1 MLNKRII
8 PKLLIKFLNYGD
20 KNIPTCVTTI
30 NYNKTNLVGDPI
42 SQGKIFESQLAD
54 EIALLNYE
62 RINLD
67 NNISYFNFLRD
78 FASTIFL
85 PLSAGGGIKSLQD
98 IEMHLKNGAD
108 KIIINTITGM
118 DQNFI
123 NSAAKSFGKQCIVVA
138 IDIKL
143 FNDKYEVFINRGK
156 QRLNIDP
163 ISWGKKVQDLG
174 AGEIILTDIDKDG
187 TKSGLN
193 INMGKILS
201 EQLNIPVILS
211 GGCGSS
217 EHFVDSFKN
226 TKIQGVCAGTFFSY
240 RDQNFFEARSQML
253 NNNIKLR

>member
-8 PKLLIKFLNYGD
+8 PKLLVKFLNHGN
-20 KNIPTCVTTI
+20 KNIPSCVTTI
-30 NYNKTNLVGDPI
+30 NYNKINLVGDPI

-54 EIALLNYE
+54 EIVLLNYE

-67 NNISYFNFLRD
+67 NNVSYFNFLKD

-85 PLSAGGGIKSLQD
+85 PLSAGGGIKSLKD

-108 KIIINTITGM
+108 KVIINTKIGT

-123 NSAAKSFGKQCIVVA
+123 SEAAKNFGKQCIVVA
-138 IDIKL
+138 IDIRL
-143 FNDKYEVFINRGK
+143 VNNEYQTFINRGK
-156 QRLNIDP
+156 QKINNDP
-163 ISWGKKVQDLG
+163 ISWGKKIQDFG

-211 GGCGSS
+211 GGCGSA
-217 EHFVDSFKN
+217 EHFVNGFKN
-226 TKIQGVCAGTFFSY
+226 TKIQGICAGTFFSY

>member
-8 PKLLIKFLNYGD
+8 PKILVKFLNHGD
-20 KNIPTCVTTI
+20 KNIPICVTTI
-30 NYNKTNLVGDPI
+30 NYIKTNLIGDPI

-54 EIALLNYE
+54 EIVLLNYE

-67 NNISYFNFLRD
+67 NNLDYFNFLRD

-85 PLSAGGGIKSLQD
+85 PLSAGGGIHSLKD

-108 KIIINTITGM
+108 KVIINTKAGT

-123 NSAAKSFGKQCIVVA
+123 SDAAKNFGKQCIVVA

-143 FNDKYEVFINRGK
+143 VNDKYEVFIDRGK
-156 QRLNIDP
+156 QKLNKDP
-163 ISWGKKVQDLG
+163 ISWAIKAQDLG

-187 TKSGLN
+187 RKSGLN
-193 INMGKILS
+193 INIGKILS

-211 GGCGSS
+211 GGCGSA
-217 EHFVDSFKN
+217 EHFVDGFKN
-226 TKIQGVCAGTFFSY
+226 TKIQGICAGTFFSY
-240 RDQNFFEARSQML
+240 RDQNFFQARSQML